1 LVSYIV
7 EKYAGMLT
15 EQDVQR
21 LFEMLALKLNG
32 NRSEAARRCGLTGKT
47 TYDWE
52 KAGYVKLRTK
62 KKVLEACLEVDFLGT
77 IEYLLSQSTERTIDV
92 LRAILSTI
100 YADAI
105 EITSREEFV
114 NLFDKFEKL
123 KVKYRGLIK
132 DQIED
137 EVSDMSRFLKEKA
150 LEFGMPI
157 REISI
162 EDLSTRQLLDAIQV
176 VGRMYVEN
184 PLGAEKFLKED
195 LNLPTE
201 AWKQILEIFKELSYV
216 KGISIEAEKT
226 IDQQLW
232 PEIKSTE
239 ESILKSD
246 KKLLAVT

>member
-1 LVSYIV
+1 MVSYIV

>member
-1 LVSYIV
+1 MVSYIV

-62 KKVLEACLEVDFLGT
+62 KKVLEACLEIDFLGT

-92 LRAILSTI
+92 LRATLSTI

-105 EITSREEFV
+105 ETTSREEFV
-114 NLFDKFEKL
+114 DLFDKFEKL

-137 EVSDMSRFLKEKA
+137 EVSDMSRFLKKKA

-216 KGISIEAEKT
+216 KGISIKPEKT
-226 IDQQLW
+226 IDQRLW
-232 PEIKSTE
+232 PEIKST
-239 ESILKSD
+239 D

>member
-1 LVSYIV
+1 
-7 EKYAGMLT
+7 MLT